1 MRPSDSLEFVGRLL
15 LRAALVLL
23 ALTGPLAPRA
33 EPPFPPAAFEV
44 PPADLLAE
52 LEEEHVLLDEDTQSD
67 ADPHG
72 ATRALVLFE
81 RPHAEVLRL
90 LSSTTRQKEYR
101 PELTKLDVIEA
112 SENGDVA
119 EYRVRIMLT
128 SLHYRARHG
137 WDFESGR
144 VWWTLDP
151 SFDNDMQVLDGLWE
165 LRELD
170 ARRTLG
176 RFTTRIDLGPALPA
190 FLQDYA
196 TRRKLPESMEQVRQW
211 VDSGGRWR
219 P

>member
-1 MRPSDSLEFVGRLL
+1 
-15 LRAALVLL
+15 VLL
-23 ALTGPLAPRA
+23 ALAGPVAPLQA
-33 EPPFPPAAFEV
+33 DPPFQLAAFEL
-44 PPADLLAE
+44 PAPGLLAE
-52 LEEEHVLLDEDTQSD
+52 LERERVLLAEDTPSD
-67 ADPHG
+67 ADPRG
-72 ATRALVLFE
+72 AARALVLFE
-81 RPHAEVLRL
+81 RPRFDVLRL
-90 LSSTTRQKEYR
+90 LASTSRQREYR

-112 SENGDVA
+112 SESGDVV

-128 SLHYRARHG
+128 TLRYRARHG
-137 WDFESGR
+137 WDYERGR

-196 TRRKLPESMEQVRQW
+196 TRKKLPESMEQVREW
-211 VDSGGRWR
+211 VDSGGKRR

>member
-1 MRPSDSLEFVGRLL
+1 VARPPYRAGLL
-15 LRAALVLL
+15 LLALVLPL
-23 ALTGPLAPRA
+23 ALPSVPATAEHPLPVSIQTVALGP
-33 EPPFPPAAFEV
+33 

-52 LEEEHVLLDEDTQSD
+52 LEAEHVLISGPASESNGDGG
-67 ADPHG
+67 G
-72 ATRALVLFE
+72 AQAFVLFQ
-81 RPHAEVLRL
+81 RPRLEVLRL
-90 LSSTTRQKEYR
+90 LASTPRQKEYR
-101 PELTKLDVIEA
+101 PELTRLEVIEA
-112 SENGDVA
+112 SERGDVA
-119 EYRVRIMLT
+119 EYRVRFMLT
-128 SLHYRARHG
+128 TLVYRARHG
-137 WDFESGR
+137 WDLESGR

-176 RFTTRIDLGPALPA
+176 RFTTRIHLGPALPA

-196 TRRKLPESMEQVRQW
+196 TRKQLPSSMEKLRRW

>member
-1 MRPSDSLEFVGRLL
+1 VGSLP

-23 ALTGPLAPRA
+23 ALAGAILRAHADPPHAPFPLAAVDVPS
-33 EPPFPPAAFEV
+33 PAQ
-44 PPADLLAE
+44 LAE
-52 LEEEHVLLDEDTQSD
+52 LEHDHVLLEGNMSSD
-67 ADPHG
+67 PDGRG
-72 ATRALVLFE
+72 ATSALVLFE
-81 RPHAEVLRL
+81 RPRAEVLRL
-90 LSSTTRQKEYR
+90 LASTSRQKEYR
-101 PELTKLDVIEA
+101 PELSRLDVIEA

-119 EYRVRIMLT
+119 EYRVRFMLT
-128 SLHYRARHG
+128 TLRYRARHG
-137 WDFESGR
+137 WDYAKGR

-151 SFDNDMQVLDGLWE
+151 AFDNDMQVLDGLWE

-170 ARRTLG
+170 AHRTLG

-196 TRRKLPESMEQVRQW
+196 TRKKLPESMEQVRHW